1 MIIRKSL
8 KQYALYRY
16 GGTSDGKNMEVRIGN
31 VPLGTKPDSIPDD
44 IVQDLTPREL
54 NELKDVL
61 VKDQRDLL
69 DQKLSSVEDDMKE
82 IAEAVKAGVLD
93 GQSAAKLCVAAK
105 ALLKVLPKMRP
116 QIDSVIDITTANA
129 TSGSTP

>member
-69 DQKLSSVEDDMKE
+69 DQKLSSVEDDLKE

-93 GQSAAKLCVAAK
+93 GQSAAKLGVAAK
-105 ALLKVLPKMRP
+105 DFLKTLPKTKH
-116 QIDSVIDITTANA
+116 QIGSVKDGTTIDILL
-129 TSGSTP
+129 TPAP

>member
-69 DQKLSSVEDDMKE
+69 DQKLSSVEDDLKE

-93 GQSAAKLCVAAK
+93 GQSAAKLGVAAK
-105 ALLKVLPKMRP
+105 DFLKTLPKTKR
-116 QIDSVIDITTANA
+116 QFGSAQDGTTIDIPLPSA
-129 TSGSTP
+129 P

>member
-1 MIIRKSL
+1 MVIRKSQ

-16 GGTSDGKNMEVRIGN
+16 GGTSDGKNIEVKIGN

-69 DQKLSSVEDDMKE
+69 DQKLSSVEDDLKE